1 MRPGDLVSV
10 EKKYFAIVIDH
21 PKKVQLVGHLIP
33 VLKPDG
39 SIEMVYPEAVTI
51 ISKGSLWPEEK

>member
-1 MRPGDLVSV
+1 MRPGDLVRV

-21 PKKVQLVGHLIP
+21 PKKVRLVGHLIP

-39 SIEMVYPEAVTI
+39 SIVMVYPETI
-51 ISKGSLWPEEK
+51 TIVSKGSLWKD

>member
-1 MRPGDLVSV
+1 MRHGDLVKV
-10 EKKYFAIVIDH
+10 EQKYFAIIIDH

-39 SIEMVYPEAVTI
+39 SIEMVYPETI
-51 ISKGSLWPEEK
+51 TIVSKGLLWPEEK